1 METGEVTFTLTS
13 DDISDIEEAQFNLEK
28 ESIEQ
33 ELITEIEESVPGV
46 SVENVDVNK
55 VIAAEIEFTIDAND
69 AQNDLTQ
76 AAFEAE
82 NLFTDDFEVSVDNS
96 FVTMGPSLTPT
107 TVPITSIPT
116 IAPTI
121 TGAVALIELT
131 SVVDEEI
138 SEDLLSNITQ
148 QIVSEY
154 GVDEEDIE
162 IEVDY
167 IVNGT
172 FEIEGEVPTDLQER
186 ELLIETPY
194 SET

>member
-1 METGEVTFTLTS
+1 MVTKSFVTIDS
-13 DDISDIEEAQFNLEK
+13 
-28 ESIEQ
+28 
-33 ELITEIEESVPGV
+33 
-46 SVENVDVNK
+46 ENVQIDEN
-55 VIAAEIEFTIDAND
+55 IAAEVEVIIDADNATND
-69 AQNDLTQ
+69 VTQ
-76 AAFEAE
+76 AAYNSQNIFSE
-82 NLFTDDFEVSVDNS
+82 DFEVVVKND

-107 TVPITSIPT
+107 AVPITSIPT

-162 IEVDY
+162 I
-167 IVNGT
+167 GT
-172 FEIEGEVPTDLQER
+172 VV
-186 ELLIETPY
+186 
-194 SET
+194 